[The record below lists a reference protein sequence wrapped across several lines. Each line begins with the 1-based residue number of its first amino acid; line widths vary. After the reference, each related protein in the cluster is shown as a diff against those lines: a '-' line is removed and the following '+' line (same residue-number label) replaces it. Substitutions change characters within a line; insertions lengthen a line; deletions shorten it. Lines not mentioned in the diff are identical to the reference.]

1 MSTPRQQQ
9 LVNYSEECDTFYNKL
24 SRELQ
29 EYIPKNLFFR
39 IWNDILSLY
48 DSEIPYHSQLH
59 AIDVATTGYHYIKT
73 ILKNIKETTTR
84 LLPSLLS
91 FDKIEFEE
99 LKEPKNMITFLFALL
114 GHDAGHPGLGN
125 ISRIEEIKREYKL
138 SYLEEYHYI
147 LTKEI
152 LEKYTNH
159 SSSSSSSSSEYEF
172 EYNDSILHSVILATN
187 SSIPPK
193 NPLEMMIQLSDINH
207 TISSLEKHCVWS
219 MKLSNEL
226 PISMKPKPEE
236 QVNFFKRMIYNLVET
251 ALPFL
256 QETSPELYEI
266 LQDNYKRNLE
276 YWISQC

>member
-1 MSTPRQQQ
+1 MLLSMSTPRQ
-9 LVNYSEECDTFYNKL
+9 LVNYSEECDTFYNEL

-39 IWNDILSLY
+39 IWNDILALY

-59 AIDVATTGYHYIKT
+59 AIDVATTGYHYIHT
-73 ILKNIKETTTR
+73 ILKNIEETTTR
-84 LLPSLLS
+84 LLPS

-147 LTKEI
+147 LTKQI

-159 SSSSSSSSSEYEF
+159 SSSSSSF

-193 NPLEMMIQLSDINH
+193 NPLEIMIQLSDINH
-207 TISSLEKHCVWS
+207 TVSYIEKHCVWS

-226 PISMKPKPEE
+226 PVSMKPKPEE

-251 ALPFL
+251 ARPFL